1 MTVNQTGRFPKGNI
15 QHSWTGKQAHREE
28 AWRCLVKFS
37 FCWSGALAASLW
49 WSCGRSPLPLLTQHL
64 EDLLVCSLLDLYKG
78 SRCCRSDT
86 QRPSP
91 YLWPCSSLRRSGS
104 CWNETWHSVLQTGHW
119 SDSSR
124 CGNGVSGHL
133 KAKKQKRHFQNIVCI
148 HIKLSL
154 ILYCWFQLC
163 IVFWI
168 LVNLSA
174 FKFALC
180 DIWHLNSCTS
190 NINMILFKC
199 MNAGCL
205 VQVMRLVIK
214 MWIWLLVDAEMEK
227 LVLFSRGH
235 RRFSYTFSGKM
246 EET

>member
-1 MTVNQTGRFPKGNI
+1 MAVNQTGWFPEGNI
-15 QHSWTGKQAHREE
+15 QHSRTWKQAHREE

-49 WSCGRSPLPLLTQHL
+49 WSCGRAPLPLQTQHL
-64 EDLLVCSLLDLYKG
+64 EVPLVCSLLDLYKG
-78 SRCCRSDT
+78 SRCCRCDA

-104 CWNETWHSVLQTGHW
+104 CWNETWHFVLQTGHW

-133 KAKKQKRHFQNIVCI
+133 KSKKTKSALSEHRLYSLWTEVNIV
-148 HIKLSL
+148 LL
-154 ILYCWFQLC
+154 FPGLYNIW
-163 IVFWI
+163 V
-168 LVNLSA
+168 LVNLTA
-174 FKFALC
+174 FKYALC
-180 DIWHLNSCTS
+180 DIWHLNRCIS

-205 VQVMRLVIK
+205 VQVMRLDIK
-214 MWIWLLVDAEMEK
+214 TY
-227 LVLFSRGH
+227 FH
-235 RRFSYTFSGKM
+235 
-246 EET
+246 